1 VSGVLTLRV
10 MMAATG
16 VNDDGSRHWSML
28 LLLLSCIQ

>member
-1 VSGVLTLRV
+1 